1 MRLSAENL
9 HGRTVITADGQAV
22 GSVKSVFLDAAE
34 WRVESISI
42 ELRKDVADRIG
53 ATRSVFHR
61 GLIELPVQLIQSV
74 GDAVVLAVAVDA
86 LREAHRTA
94 TGDAA
99 PPPDARPEAGPDAH

>member
-22 GSVKSVFLDAAE
+22 GAIKSVFLDATG
-34 WRVESISI
+34 WRVESISV
-42 ELRKDVADRIG
+42 ELRKDIADRIG

-74 GDAVVLAVAVDA
+74 GDAVVLTVGVDA
-86 LREAHRTA
+86 LRESRRAA

-99 PPPDARPEAGPDAH
+99 PPP

>member
-22 GSVKSVFLDAAE
+22 GAIKSVFLDAAE
-34 WRVESISI
+34 WRVESISV
-42 ELRKDVADRIG
+42 ELRKDIADRIG

-74 GDAVVLAVAVDA
+74 GDALVLAVDVDA
-86 LREAHRTA
+86 LRESHRTA
-94 TGDAA
+94 PGDAA
-99 PPPDARPEAGPDAH
+99 PPP

>member
-9 HGRTVITADGQAV
+9 HGRTVIAADGQAL
-22 GSVKSVFLDAAE
+22 GSIKSVFLDAPFA
-34 WRVESISI
+34 RVESISV
-42 ELRKDVADRIG
+42 ELRKDIADRIG
-53 ATRSVFHR
+53 AARSVFHR
-61 GLIELPVQLIQSV
+61 GLIELPVRLIQSV

-99 PPPDARPEAGPDAH
+99 PPP

>member
-22 GSVKSVFLDAAE
+22 GAIKSVFLDAAE
-34 WRVESISI
+34 WRVESISV
-42 ELRKDVADRIG
+42 ELRKDIADRIG

-74 GDAVVLAVAVDA
+74 GDAVVLAVDVDA
-86 LREAHRTA
+86 LRESHRTA
-94 TGDAA
+94 PGDAA
-99 PPPDARPEAGPDAH
+99 PPP